1 MDRFID
7 GQDLILTI
15 KYVHLKSNMD
25 RFIGHAHASC
35 PTAFF
40 YLKSNMDRFIAA
52 KEVREA

>member
-25 RFIGHAHASC
+25 RFIAGECHNTHRH
-35 PTAFF
+35 
-40 YLKSNMDRFIAA
+40 DRFKIQYG
-52 KEVREA
+52 